1 MAANNNFKERKSWMA
16 TQRQTLG
23 PDWTSRIHP
32 DNLNKDI
39 ERVVR
44 DLYFG
49 NIGETNVQTNAD
61 FRDLCSYTIV
71 LALYN
76 YYGTKITNILP
87 LYEIVQQ
94 WKQQRLNST
103 MSIAEQYRQAE
114 IEKIQTEINNMPSIH
129 FIDETYSYYYN
140 AYSLLT
146 GFINS
151 GFTDFTFMD
160 NLCRL
165 AYKSNNKWGNPNS
178 RFI

>member
-1 MAANNNFKERKSWMA
+1 MAGNNNFKERKSWMF
-16 TQRQTLG
+16 TQRQSLG

-32 DNLNKDI
+32 DSLNKDI

-49 NIGETNVQTNAD
+49 NIGPTDIQTNAD
-61 FRDLCSYTIV
+61 FRDLCSYSIAT
-71 LALYN
+71 ALYN
-76 YYGTKITNILP
+76 YYGNKISNILP
-87 LYEIVQQ
+87 LYTIVQQ
-94 WKQQRLNST
+94 WKEQRLNSVN
-103 MSIAEQYRQAE
+103 SIAAEYRQNE
-114 IEKIQTEINNMPSIH
+114 IAKINDEINNIPAIH
-129 FIDETYSYYYN
+129 FIDETYAYYYN
-140 AYSLLT
+140 AYSILT

-165 AYKSNNKWGNPNS
+165 VYKTNNRWGNPNS

>member
-1 MAANNNFKERKSWMA
+1 MANNNQFKERKSWMS

-32 DNLNKDI
+32 DNLNRDI
-39 ERVVR
+39 ERVVK

-49 NIGETNVQTNAD
+49 NIGETNVNSNAD

-71 LALYN
+71 TALYN
-76 YYGTKITNILP
+76 YYGNKISNILP

-94 WKQQRLNST
+94 WKQTRLNSV
-103 MSIAEQYRQAE
+103 MSIAEEYRQAE
-114 IEKIQTEINNMPSIH
+114 IEKIQLEINNIPAIH
-129 FIDETYSYYYN
+129 FIDETYAYYYN

-151 GFTDFTFMD
+151 NLADYTFMY

-165 AYKSNNKWGNPNS
+165 VFKTNNRWGNPNN